1 MGACATVYGGPNEL
15 RSARCPLTLCL
26 ALAAGLVAGA
36 ARAAAPEPPSQSP
49 NSTAKAQLLYQLG
62 EVQKMMVALAEG
74 LPQDSYN
81 WRPNEKMRTPGEMF
95 LQTARGNFSQPE
107 SWGVKPPEE
116 LTLCGNYLDQGN
128 LEKAKVIEL
137 LRKSFEHSRKAVASV
152 PDAGLFKT
160 ARIDNRESTPYE
172 DILALVTR
180 DYENLGRM
188 ISYSMLK
195 GIIPPWMGG
204 WYSSGS

>member
-1 MGACATVYGGPNEL
+1 M
-15 RSARCPLTLCL
+15 RSARCTLTLCL
-26 ALAAGLVAGA
+26 ALAAGLAAGN
-36 ARAAAPEPPSQSP
+36 ARAASPEPAVPSPSAA
-49 NSTAKAQLLYQLG
+49 AKAQLLYQLG

-81 WRPNEKMRTPGEMF
+81 WRPNEKMRTAGEMF
-95 LQTARGNFSQPE
+95 LHTARGNFSQPE

-128 LEKAKVIEL
+128 LEKPKVIDM
-137 LRKSFEHSRKAVASV
+137 LRKSFEHARQSVAAV
-152 PDAGLFKT
+152 PDADLFKT

-180 DYENLGRM
+180 NYENLGRM

-204 WYSSGS
+204 WFTSGS

>member
-1 MGACATVYGGPNEL
+1 M
-15 RSARCPLTLCL
+15 RSARCTLTLCL
-26 ALAAGLVAGA
+26 ALAAGLTAGP
-36 ARAAAPEPPSQSP
+36 ARAANPEPSPQSA
-49 NSTAKAQLLYQLG
+49 AKSQLLYQLG
-62 EVQKMMVALAEG
+62 EVQKMMLAIAEG
-74 LPQDSYN
+74 LPQEAYN
-81 WRPNEKMRTPGEMF
+81 WRPAERMRTPGEMF

-128 LEKAKVIEL
+128 LEKAKVIDL
-137 LRKSFEHSRKAVASV
+137 LKKSFEHARKAVASV

-172 DILALVTR
+172 DVLALVTR

-204 WYSSGS
+204 WYTSGS